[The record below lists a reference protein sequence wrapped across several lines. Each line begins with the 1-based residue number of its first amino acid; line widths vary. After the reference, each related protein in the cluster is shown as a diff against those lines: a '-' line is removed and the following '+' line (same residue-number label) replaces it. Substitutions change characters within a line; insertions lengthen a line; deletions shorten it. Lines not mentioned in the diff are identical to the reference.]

1 MTLSSI
7 FVVLADDHTVVRKG
21 IREFLEEDGDI
32 VVVSE
37 ASDGV
42 QALAEIDRHRPD
54 VAVLDIQM
62 PNLTGIEATRRI
74 KAQYPDV
81 RVLVLTAYDDEPYI
95 FALLQAGADGYLLKT
110 ASGDDLKRAVRI
122 VAAGGKALDPLIA
135 QKVVAQMIGGRP
147 SAAAGQVEPLT
158 ERELE
163 VLRLAA
169 RGLTNRAIGHEIG
182 ISDRTVQ
189 GHLANIYG
197 KLDAGSRTE
206 AVTKAMKLGW
216 IVLDEAA

>member
-7 FVVLADDHTVVRKG
+7 SVVLADDHTVVRKG

-32 VVVSE
+32 VVVAE

-42 QALAEIDRHRPD
+42 QALTEIDRHRPD

-169 RGLTNRAIGHEIG
+169 RGLTNRAIGHEIR

-189 GHLANIYG
+189 GHLSNIYG

-216 IVLDEAA
+216 IVLDEAT